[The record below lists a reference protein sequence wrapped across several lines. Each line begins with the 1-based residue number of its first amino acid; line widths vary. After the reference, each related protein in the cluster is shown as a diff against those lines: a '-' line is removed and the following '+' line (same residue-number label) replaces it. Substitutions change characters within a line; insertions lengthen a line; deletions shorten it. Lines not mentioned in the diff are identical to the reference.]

1 MGHMS
6 TKYYCIK
13 QHDITDCGA
22 ACLATICRQNGY
34 KIGISKIREV
44 AGTDKQGTNAYGV
57 IKAAEQLGFSAKG
70 VKGDKEAFFS
80 EFPLPCIAP
89 VIVDG
94 ELLHY
99 VVIHKITKKT
109 VVIADPGEGIV
120 KLTPEKFFGEVH
132 DEGKPP
138 KYQWSGILIILVKN
152 ETFEKKD
159 ETKGIFSRF
168 FHLLMPQKKLIFQI
182 FLASLIY
189 TVLGILAA
197 FYFLI
202 LIDSVLPNGLKKTL
216 MTLSIGRFK
225 CLSVIVYYADCKFS
239 MYMGGLPTLI
249 SRSG

>member
-1 MGHMS
+1 MLGKYKIKKQINGWRKIDM
-6 TKYYCIK
+6 KYYCIK

-80 EFPLPCIAP
+80 EFPLPCIAH

-94 ELLHY
+94 ALLHY

-120 KLTPEKFFGEVH
+120 KLTPEEFFGEVH
-132 DEGKPP
+132 DEGKLP
-138 KYQWSGILIILVKN
+138 KYQWSGILILLVKN

-182 FLASLIY
+182 FSISYIY
-189 TVLGILAA
+189 RAWNIGSIL
-197 FYFLI
+197 
-202 LIDSVLPNGLKKTL
+202 
-216 MTLSIGRFK
+216 
-225 CLSVIVYYADCKFS
+225 FS
-239 MYMGGLPTLI
+239 DINRQCSSGWI
-249 SRSG
+249 KENAHDFINRSDTSQSFQGNP